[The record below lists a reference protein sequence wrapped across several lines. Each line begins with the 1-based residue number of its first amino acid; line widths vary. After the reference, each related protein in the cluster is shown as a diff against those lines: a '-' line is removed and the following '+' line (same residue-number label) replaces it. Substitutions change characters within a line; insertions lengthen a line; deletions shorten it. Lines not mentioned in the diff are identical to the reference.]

1 MWKAMRRLDAWV
13 WGLLALL
20 LGLALTAKVAH
31 LEWSSEWR
39 ESNRVRQASADSV
52 GQALVSQLR
61 ACEMLVRSM
70 QSLFLA
76 SDAAS
81 YVTGEILS
89 VDGAAQT

>member
-1 MWKAMRRLDAWV
+1 MEPVRKTGGRMQAIWKAMRRLDAWV

-52 GQALVSQLR
+52 GQA
-61 ACEMLVRSM
+61 C
-70 QSLFLA
+70 
-76 SDAAS
+76 
-81 YVTGEILS
+81 
-89 VDGAAQT
+89 